1 MIIFQT
7 QFFRLLAL
15 VELEIVDSGASPAP
29 SREAEMKAEAN
40 SKAAASMTSWL
51 MTSQHA
57 LVTHWSN
64 NAVETSV
71 T

>member
-29 SREAEMKAEAN
+29 SCEAEMKAEAN
-40 SKAAASMTSWL
+40 SKAAASMTS
-51 MTSQHA
+51 
-57 LVTHWSN
+57 
-64 NAVETSV
+64 
-71 T
+71 